1 MKADVIVKGAGV
13 AVDAA
18 EKVLDFV
25 SKGSSN
31 QNKATC
37 DTAGKVI
44 DASSTIAK
52 SVMDATQTTHAD
64 VELTEEYKTSSRL
77 DKIVAAQIKLI
88 SEDKMTPEM
97 TERLNV
103 LNELKREEA
112 ERKVNDENRASEER
126 CKKRRDGIIGGS
138 IMTTLVGTFA
148 MGIMFIAKKKIK

>member
-18 EKVLDFV
+18 GKVLDFV

-31 QNKATC
+31 QNKTTC

-44 DASSTIAK
+44 DASSTIGK

-64 VELTEEYKTSSRL
+64 VELTEEYKSSSRL
-77 DKIVAAQIKLI
+77 DKIVDAQIKLI

-97 TERLNV
+97 EEHFNDLKQEEIAQKER
-103 LNELKREEA
+103 
-112 ERKVNDENRASEER
+112 DEDRASEER
-126 CKKRRDGIIGGS
+126 RKKRIDGIVGGS
-138 IMTTLVGTFA
+138 VITTLVGVFA
-148 MGIMFIAKKKIK
+148 MGVMFISKKKIR

>member
-77 DKIVAAQIKLI
+77 DKIVDAQIKFI
-88 SEDKMTPEM
+88 SEDKMTPEIE
-97 TERLNV
+97 ERLNA
-103 LNELKREEA
+103 LKQEEIA
-112 ERKVNDENRASEER
+112 RKENDENRASDER
-126 CKKRRDGIIGGS
+126 RKKRVDSYVGGSVMATIIGG
-138 IMTTLVGTFA
+138 FA
-148 MGIMFIAKKKIK
+148 MGIMFILKKKFK

>member
-18 EKVLDFV
+18 GKVLDFV

-77 DKIVAAQIKLI
+77 DKIVDAQIKLI
-88 SEDKMTPEM
+88 SEDKMTPEIE
-97 TERLNV
+97 ERLNA
-103 LNELKREEA
+103 LKQEEVA
-112 ERKVNDENRASEER
+112 RKEIDENRASDER
-126 CKKRRDGIIGGS
+126 RKKRVDSFVGGSVMATIIGG
-138 IMTTLVGTFA
+138 FA
-148 MGIMFIAKKKIK
+148 TGIMFIVKKKFK

>member
-18 EKVLDFV
+18 GKVLDCE
-25 SKGSSN
+25 SKGTSY

-52 SVMDATQTTHAD
+52 SVMDATQTIHAD
-64 VELTEEYKTSSRL
+64 VELTEEYKASSRL
-77 DKIVAAQIKLI
+77 DKIVDAQIKLI
-88 SEDKMTPEM
+88 ADEKMTPEM
-97 TERLNV
+97 TERLNA
-103 LNELKREEA
+103 LNELKREEVA
-112 ERKVNDENRASEER
+112 RKENDENRASEER

-148 MGIMFIAKKKIK
+148 MGIMFIVKKKIK

>member
-1 MKADVIVKGAGV
+1 MKADVIVKAAGV
-13 AVDAA
+13 AVSAA
-18 EKVLDFV
+18 GKVADV
-25 SKGSSN
+25 VTKGSSD
-31 QNKATC
+31 QKKATC

-64 VELTEEYKTSSRL
+64 VELTEEYKASSRL
-77 DKIVAAQIKLI
+77 DKIVDAQIKLI
-88 SEDKMTPEM
+88 ADEKMTPEM
-97 TERLNV
+97 TERLNA

-138 IMTTLVGTFA
+138 IMTTLGGTMA
-148 MGIMFIAKKKIK
+148 MGIMLIAKKKIK

>member
-1 MKADVIVKGAGV
+1 MKADVIVKAAGV
-13 AVDAA
+13 AVSAA
-18 EKVLDFV
+18 GKVADV
-25 SKGSSN
+25 VTKGSSD
-31 QNKATC
+31 QKKATC

-52 SVMDATQTTHAD
+52 SVIDATQTTHAD
-64 VELTEEYKTSSRL
+64 VELTEEYKASSRL
-77 DKIVAAQIKLI
+77 DKIVDMQLKLI

-97 TERLNV
+97 EERLNA
-103 LNELKREEA
+103 LRQEEVA
-112 ERKVNDENRASEER
+112 RKENDENRASEER